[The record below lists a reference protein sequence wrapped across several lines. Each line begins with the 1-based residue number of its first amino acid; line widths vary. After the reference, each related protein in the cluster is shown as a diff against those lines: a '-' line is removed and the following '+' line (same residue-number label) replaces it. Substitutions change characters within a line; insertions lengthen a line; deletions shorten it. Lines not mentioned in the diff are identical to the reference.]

1 MTAVVIEPETE
12 VEDGDTG
19 TVTKKQTSRQ
29 SQPPYNVIL
38 HNDDDHSFEY
48 VIAMM
53 RQVFGYLPERGMQIA
68 KAVHQQGK
76 VVVWTGWKEVAELKQ
91 ELIHAY
97 GPDPMI
103 ARCKGSMSCTIEPA
117 R

>member
-1 MTAVVIEPETE
+1 MTIVAPETE
-12 VEDGDTG
+12 IEDGEVG
-19 TVTKKQTSRQ
+19 TITKKQTSRQ
-29 SQPPYNVIL
+29 AQPPYNVIL

-48 VIAMM
+48 VIAML
-53 RQVFGYLPERGMQIA
+53 RQVFGYLPERGMQLA
-68 KAVHQQGK
+68 KAVHEQGK

-91 ELIHAY
+91 ELIHGY

-103 ARCKGSMSCTIEPA
+103 PRCKGSMTATIEPA

>member
-1 MTAVVIEPETE
+1 MATVMEPETE
-12 VEDGDTG
+12 VEDGDVG
-19 TVTKKQTSRQ
+19 TVTKKQISRQ

-48 VIAMM
+48 VIAML
-53 RQVFGYLPERGMQIA
+53 RQVFGYMPERGFQLA
-68 KAVHQQGK
+68 KIVHQQGK

-103 ARCKGSMSCTIEPA
+103 PRCKGSMTATIEPA